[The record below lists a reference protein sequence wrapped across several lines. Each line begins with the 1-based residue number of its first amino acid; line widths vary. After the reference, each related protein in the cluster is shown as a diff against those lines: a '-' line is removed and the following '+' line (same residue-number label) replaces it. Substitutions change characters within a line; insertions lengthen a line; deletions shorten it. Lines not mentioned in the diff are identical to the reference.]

1 MFRSTSYVIAPEGK
15 YPKLTAEREKQLACG
30 DTILSDENMKALL
43 LSFFL
48 ISGFVGAR
56 AADDAALHGKWKVHI
71 TVGDSQSDEECT
83 LTQNDKELTGSCVS
97 DRGTSPISGKVDGKK
112 VSWISKS
119 QYQGNPLTLTFNGT
133 LESTT
138 MITGTLNVAEYNVD
152 GGFTATHFN

>member
-1 MFRSTSYVIAPEGK
+1 MR
-15 YPKLTAEREKQLACG
+15 
-30 DTILSDENMKALL
+30 ALL
-43 LSFFL
+43 LSL
-48 ISGFVGAR
+48 LLVSATMGAR
-56 AADDAALHGKWKVHI
+56 AADDTALRGKWKIHI

-138 MITGTLNVAEYNVD
+138 KITGTLNVAEYNVD
-152 GGFTATHFN
+152 GGFTAIQSN